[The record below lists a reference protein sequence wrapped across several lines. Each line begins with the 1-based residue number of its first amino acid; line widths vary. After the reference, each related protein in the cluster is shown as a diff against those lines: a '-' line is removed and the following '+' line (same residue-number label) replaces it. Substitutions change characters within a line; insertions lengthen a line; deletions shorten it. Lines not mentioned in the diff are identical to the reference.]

1 MKHLLILILA
11 LLSFQAFPQDSTMS
25 LNLNQCIE
33 IALKNSLDIGR
44 KTIYTENTRLNWQQE
59 RANLLPSV
67 NAGVTHG
74 LNMGRSINPLTNTYV
89 TDKVA
94 YANPYISGSL
104 LLFNGMAQQNAI
116 KQYALLYRAAREE
129 ELQAKNE
136 LSLKVVLAYLE
147 VLTNQGLLDL
157 AKSRQQTTLKQLERL
172 NALNQNGAIAPGDY
186 FDLKGQYANDK
197 LSVINSENLL
207 DNSKVE
213 LVKLLNIPYQQDL
226 RIEAPNT
233 EHFELNYT
241 DNVKQVYQNAMQN
254 FASLKASELRKKST
268 DFQVKARRSLHS
280 PSIYFNTGLS
290 SNYADNARNYEQRPI
305 SYFDQFGNNLSKSL
319 SISLNIPLFNSFRT
333 RNNISQSKL
342 ERQEAS
348 LIAQSTLVQLQ
359 QLIEQAYF
367 NMETTKTRYSSL
379 KEQAEAYQ
387 ESFRVA
393 EARFDAGA
401 INTVDYLIAR
411 NNFYQAKTSLLT
423 NRYDF
428 ISRKKVLD
436 FYQGKDLKL

>member
-1 MKHLLILILA
+1 MKHLLILSLA
-11 LLSFQAFPQDSTMS
+11 ILSFQALAQDSTMS
-25 LNLNQCIE
+25 LSLNQCIE
-33 IALKNSLDIGR
+33 IALKNSPDIGR
-44 KTIYTENTRLNWQQE
+44 KTIYTENTRLTWQQE

-89 TDKVA
+89 TEKVA

-116 KQYALLYRAAREE
+116 KQYALLYKAALQEE
-129 ELQAKNE
+129 VQAKNE

-147 VLTNQGLLDL
+147 VLTNQELLNL
-157 AKSRQQTTLKQLERL
+157 AKSRQQTTLKQVDRL
-172 NALNQNGAIAPGDY
+172 NALNENGAISPGDY

-197 LSVINSENLL
+197 LSVINAENLL

-213 LVKLLNIPYQQDL
+213 LLKLLNIPYQQNL
-226 RIEAPNT
+226 QIEALNT
-233 EHFELNYT
+233 QHFELNYSE
-241 DNVKQVYQNAMQN
+241 NAKQVYQNAMQN
-254 FASLKASELRKKST
+254 FASVKALELRKKST
-268 DFQVKARRSLHS
+268 DFQVKARHSLYS

-290 SNYADNARNYEQRPI
+290 SNYADNARNFEQRPI

-319 SISLNIPLFNSFRT
+319 SISLNVPLFNSFKT
-333 RNNISQSKL
+333 RNSISQSKL

-348 LIAQSTLVQLQ
+348 LMAQSTLVQLQ
-359 QLIEQAYF
+359 QLIEQAYL
-367 NMETTKTRYSSL
+367 NMEATKERYNSL
-379 KEQAEAYQ
+379 KEQVEAYQ

-393 EARFDAGA
+393 EARFNSGA

-428 ISRKKVLD
+428 ISRKKILD
-436 FYQGKDLKL
+436 FYQGKELKL